1 MAFVTGGGGVGH
13 NGTQWHP
20 DDDDDYKKMMIMM
33 AMLTILVILLFTGSG
48 VVDDNRARWR
58 CQLWSCLLGVV
69 AIYGGGG
76 TMTSLIMS

>member
-1 MAFVTGGGGVGH
+1 MEHVSFFSSFFFA
-13 NGTQWHP
+13 P
-20 DDDDDYKKMMIMM
+20 SPYKKMMIMM